1 MRGKAAWSA
10 EDARGDE
17 VEEEEEA
24 GEGEEGLEGQDR
36 GEGEHG
42 IGGGCWTV
50 VVGGDAGGGVHA
62 EIRSSWPVW
71 QDRGSDDGL
80 WCRNFGPRGFV
91 LE

>member
-50 VVGGDAGGGVHA
+50 VVGGDAGGGGVSRRDQKQLAGLA
-62 EIRSSWPVW
+62 E
-71 QDRGSDDGL
+71 
-80 WCRNFGPRGFV
+80 
-91 LE
+91 